1 MATDWRKRNGGSG
14 TGSRKWHRDWR
25 RRNGGGGTGTNWLK
39 MGEME
44 RNGLEEEEEL
54 VEDGRDGKK
63 LKVEE

>member
-1 MATDWRKRNGGSG
+1 MATDWRERNGGSR

-25 RRNGGGGTGTNWLK
+25 RREEEWRRRDWYELK

-44 RNGLEEEEEL
+44 RNGLEEAL

-63 LKVEE
+63 LV